1 MMPNYYLT
9 RWQSY
14 LNNEQGYQYLF
25 ENNLSSIIN
34 EKIINYA
41 KK

>member
-1 MMPNYYLT
+1 MMLNYYLT

-14 LNNEQGYQYLF
+14 LNNEQGYQYFF